1 MNLKWV
7 IEYSHTSPN
16 YVKTSKVKKEIES
29 LTSGVIDYI
38 FTKLEKNSDELTLN
52 NVNGILF
59 DLLDELLIMSPT
71 LDNGEFKI
79 RYNKFI
85 TVKLIDPVKSI
96 YREIKLN
103 KLLNE

>member
-16 YVKTSKVKKEIES
+16 YVKIPKVKKEIES

-38 FTKLEKNSDELTLN
+38 FSKLEKSDELTLN
-52 NVNGILF
+52 NINGILF
-59 DLLDELLIMSPT
+59 DLLDELPIMSPT
-71 LDNGEFKI
+71 LDNGEFKL

>member
-1 MNLKWV
+1 MNFKWV

-16 YVKTSKVKKEIES
+16 YIKTPKVKEEIES

-38 FTKLEKNSDELTLN
+38 FSKLKKNSDDLTLN

-59 DLLDELLIMSPT
+59 ELLDELPIMSPT
-71 LDNGEFKI
+71 IDNGVFKL

>member
-16 YVKTSKVKKEIES
+16 YVKIPKVKKEIES

-38 FTKLEKNSDELTLN
+38 FSKLEKSDELTLN

-59 DLLDELLIMSPT
+59 DLLDELPIMSPT
-71 LDNGEFKI
+71 LDNGEFKL

>member
-16 YVKTSKVKKEIES
+16 YVKIPKVKKEIES

-38 FTKLEKNSDELTLN
+38 FSKLEKSDELTLN
-52 NVNGILF
+52 NINGILF
-59 DLLDELLIMSPT
+59 DLLDELPIMSPT

>member
-16 YVKTSKVKKEIES
+16 YVKIPKVKKEIES

-38 FTKLEKNSDELTLN
+38 FSKLEKSDELTLN

-59 DLLDELLIMSPT
+59 DLLDELPIMSPT